1 MGARRRA
8 GPTHPGTDGV
18 DGPTAPPV
26 EVAARPR
33 SFAERVDSSAP
44 GLYLCDP
51 SDGQA
56 VALYTEAD
64 ARALLLTSAA
74 MFRLRDAR
82 GGWTPWPA

>member
-1 MGARRRA
+1 MGRKGRA
-8 GPTHPGTDGV
+8 PSKADTLKVIEAGGLPPA
-18 DGPTAPPV
+18 TAFV
-26 EVAARPR
+26 
-33 SFAERVDSSAP
+33 ERVDSSAP

-64 ARALLLTSAA
+64 ARQLLLTSAA